1 MLKRFFQFHSVEQGK
16 RLNGSDSSDSA
27 DPRQAVPEPA
37 QPADPRVLS
46 GASTPRAKG
55 GTYAGI
61 SATFEEIYR
70 SGTAKLPETAYSILK
85 AAEMID
91 SQHLSGMS
99 PEAKRCALL
108 MAFEA
113 AGIEVEVLLKDA
125 MLRQRA
131 LNDFEEEQRNRLKE
145 FETAKADENTAI
157 QAEIDRLAAEHMRR
171 IQANTDEVA
180 RHQDEFEAWQRR
192 KQRESQR
199 IADAAALCVHQG
211 GGAAISKLTAV
222 LERSAVSGR

>member
-1 MLKRFFQFHSVEQGK
+1 MWKRLFSFDSVEQGK
-16 RLNGSDSSDSA
+16 RLNGPDCIAAADSKPAESA
-27 DPRQAVPEPA
+27 PQ
-37 QPADPRVLS
+37 ADPRVQS
-46 GASTPRAKG
+46 GASTPRAKVG
-55 GTYAGI
+55 PYVGV
-61 SATFEEIYR
+61 SATFEEVYR
-70 SGTAKLPETAYSILK
+70 GGTAKLPETPYSILK
-85 AAEMID
+85 VAEMID

-145 FETAKADENTAI
+145 FETTKASENGAI
-157 QAEIDRLAAEHMRR
+157 QAESDRIVAEHMRR

-180 RHQDEFEAWQRR
+180 RRQDEFESWQRR

-199 IADAAALCVHQG
+199 IADAAALCVHQTG
-211 GGAAISKLTAV
+211 GTAISKLTAV

>member
-1 MLKRFFQFHSVEQGK
+1 VNE
-16 RLNGSDSSDSA
+16 SDCSDSA
-27 DPRQAVPEPA
+27 DPQSAVPEPA
-37 QPADPRVLS
+37 QPAAPRVPS
-46 GASTPRAKG
+46 GASTVKTKAV
-55 GTYAGI
+55 TYAGI
-61 SATFEEIYR
+61 NATFEEIYR
-70 SGTAKLPETAYSILK
+70 GGTAKLPETPYSILK
-85 AAEMID
+85 VAEMID

-131 LNDFEEEQRNRLKE
+131 LNDFEEEQRARLKE
-145 FETAKADENTAI
+145 FETAKASENSAI
-157 QAEIDRLAAEHMRR
+157 QAESDRIVAEHLRR

-180 RHQDEFEAWQRR
+180 RRQDEFEAWQRR

-199 IADAAALCVHQG
+199 IADAAALCIHQTG
-211 GGAAISKLTAV
+211 GTAVSKLTAV